1 MAGLLA
7 LQEPAALA
15 QGKSQQAPGRQRG
28 NPNPGQG
35 KGQGKGPVKGQ
46 GAWPGQSKGE
56 REWESWDRERWRDY
70 NRNSSYNHWATPV
83 RTNPYA
89 YRPAWATP
97 NWAGA
102 RPWPTGWYGGWRQP
116 PWLWWPGQSAAWGVG
131 SLAAAPAI
139 NGALEQA
146 LGFNQPTFLVPSTPW
161 RLVYGSVQPVGYG
174 DVNFVI
180 SNGAS
185 YYRMIASCDG
195 GLLNGLSCRAGST
208 ACSRRWSWPTARRPT

>member
-1 MAGLLA
+1 M
-7 LQEPAALA
+7 
-15 QGKSQQAPGRQRG
+15 
-28 NPNPGQG
+28 
-35 KGQGKGPVKGQ
+35 
-46 GAWPGQSKGE
+46 
-56 REWESWDRERWRDY
+56 
-70 NRNSSYNHWATPV
+70 
-83 RTNPYA
+83 
-89 YRPAWATP
+89 PAWATP

-139 NGALEQA
+139 NRALEQA

-195 GLLNGLSCRAGST
+195 GLLNGQVPSSYGQAQLLHA
-208 ACSRRWSWPTARRPT
+208 ACQVAYGGPTF